1 MIGPVGFF
9 DSGIGGRSVLDAF
22 RRIAPGERTVY
33 LADTENCPY
42 GNRPEPEIKR
52 LASACAQKLIAMGC
66 PLVVVAC
73 NTASAAALEH
83 LRKTFPDT
91 SFVGMEPAVKPA
103 LERTKTKKIAVL
115 ATRGTFNGKLYRN
128 TLGRLQGDVTVIE
141 EVADEFVE
149 LVEAGDTSGPNAE
162 KIVAGKI
169 EPLLRAGVDQI
180 VLGCTHFPHL
190 KSVIEKIA
198 AGRAEVVDPSAA
210 VAERARNI
218 LEQIRK
224 QGK

>member
-1 MIGPVGFF
+1 
-9 DSGIGGRSVLDAF
+9 
-22 RRIAPGERTVY
+22 
-33 LADTENCPY
+33 
-42 GNRPEPEIKR
+42 
-52 LASACAQKLIAMGC
+52 
-66 PLVVVAC
+66 VVVAC